1 MVSLYQHFTQKAN
14 IFFVFVLIFAR
25 WHRIAISVEK
35 KTITIIVDCK
45 KKITKTLARSDHGT
59 IDTNG
64 ITVFGTRLLDEDVF
78 QVKTNAII

>member
-1 MVSLYQHFTQKAN
+1 MSITHQAN
-14 IFFVFVLIFAR
+14 YFLVFVLIFAR

-45 KKITKTLARSDHGT
+45 TKITKTLARSDHAT

-78 QVKTNAII
+78 QVHKYAIIEG